1 MTGTSILIDAIVACL
16 LVVTIGFVWR
26 LERRIAVFK
35 REEARFAE
43 LLADFAA
50 AAARADQAVKA
61 LKATA
66 ETAGR
71 EVDAAV
77 GRASGLR
84 DDIQY
89 LLDRAGP
96 VADRLSD
103 AVMRSRVRPS
113 AATAAQGPVQPEPQ
127 SDPQPESARP
137 RSAPQREPARAATA
151 AAARRAP
158 TQAPAG
164 GVPAGADPADLA
176 SLLQTL
182 R

>member
-1 MTGTSILIDAIVACL
+1 MSGTSILIDAIVACL

-26 LERRIAVFK
+26 LERRIAMFK
-35 REEARFAE
+35 REEARFVE

-61 LKATA
+61 LRATA

-71 EVDAAV
+71 DVDAAV

-113 AATAAQGPVQPEPQ
+113 AAIAEPEPAA
-127 SDPQPESARP
+127 SEAVRP
-137 RSAPQREPARAATA
+137 RPSAVREPERAPA
-151 AAARRAP
+151 AAPAPARRGAAAS
-158 TQAPAG
+158 TG
-164 GVPAGADPADLA
+164 IPAGADPADLA

>member
-1 MTGTSILIDAIVACL
+1 
-16 LVVTIGFVWR
+16 
-26 LERRIAVFK
+26 
-35 REEARFAE
+35 
-43 LLADFAA
+43 
-50 AAARADQAVKA
+50 ARADQAVKA

-113 AATAAQGPVQPEPQ
+113 AAAAAPGPVQPEPQ

>member
-1 MTGTSILIDAIVACL
+1 MSGTSFLIDAIVACL

-50 AAARADQAVKA
+50 AATRADQAVKA

-71 EVDAAV
+71 DVDAAV

-103 AVMRSRVRPS
+103 AVMIS
-113 AATAAQGPVQPEPQ
+113 AVHSSGTA
-127 SDPQPESARP
+127 P
-137 RSAPQREPARAATA
+137 RIVAEVAGIGVGAVCGTVAA
-151 AAARRAP
+151 
-158 TQAPAG
+158 
-164 GVPAGADPADLA
+164 
-176 SLLQTL
+176 
-182 R
+182 